1 MPGASLPSRAAARG
15 PTCCRHSW
23 HSIASTP
30 QVPMR
35 LLSLF
40 RCFFVSHTFL
50 ERKNDGKNPSQCLS
64 AIEII
69 SGFLCVCCFFF
80 SFNFASLS
88 ANQAGSA
95 LKSQRK
101 HSPRC
106 GDCSRHRQGHPNSTD
121 SKLIRGSVAYT
132 GPAPEHRFCLLCP
145 PQRTELLGKVGARF
159 CTPPVG
165 SPLTP
170 EAHKGQK
177 IPPSAHPAQ
186 APAHGNPFRFWG

>member
-1 MPGASLPSRAAARG
+1 
-15 PTCCRHSW
+15 
-23 HSIASTP
+23 
-30 QVPMR
+30 MR

-50 ERKNDGKNPSQCLS
+50 ERKNDGKNSSQCSS

-69 SGFLCVCCFFF
+69 SVFCFVLF
-80 SFNFASLS
+80 FNFASLS
-88 ANQAGSA
+88 ANQAGSV
-95 LKSQRK
+95 LKSQRED
-101 HSPRC
+101 SPWC
-106 GDCSRHRQGHPNSTD
+106 GDCSLHRQGHPNSTD

-145 PQRTELLGKVGARF
+145 PQRTELLVKVGARF
-159 CTPPVG
+159 CTPPMG

-177 IPPSAHPAQ
+177 IPPSTHPAQ
-186 APAHGNPFRFWG
+186 ALAHGNHFRFWG